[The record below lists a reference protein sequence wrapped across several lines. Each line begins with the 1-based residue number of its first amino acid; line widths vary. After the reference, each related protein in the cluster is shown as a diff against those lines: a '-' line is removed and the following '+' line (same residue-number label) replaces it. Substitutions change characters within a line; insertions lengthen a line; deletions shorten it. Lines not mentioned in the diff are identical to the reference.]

1 MVPKWKM
8 LRMSWN
14 LTKLPFQIC
23 WSQVWCQK
31 WFLLNI
37 YHLLGPNWCKIKNAQ
52 NLLEFSLYWYFE
64 YNDFYFKVKKKCC
77 EIFVVC
83 LAQISSKNK
92 NTQNVLKIGLLN
104 ISNMPISILNSKK
117 KKIKYLPPVTP
128 KLVSKLKIIKNL
140 LKFSTLD
147 ISNIL
152 ILILMSKIIF
162 IKYFYQIS
170 VFIKFQ

>member
-1 MVPKWKM
+1 M
-8 LRMSWN
+8 
-14 LTKLPFQIC
+14 
-23 WSQVWCQK
+23 
-31 WFLLNI
+31 
-37 YHLLGPNWCKIKNAQ
+37 
-52 NLLEFSLYWYFE
+52 
-64 YNDFYFKVKKKCC
+64 
-77 EIFVVC
+77 FVVC
-83 LAQISSKNK
+83 LAQISSKIK
-92 NTQNVLKIGLLN
+92 NTQNLLKIGLLN
-104 ISNMPISILNSKK
+104 ISNMPISILNSKKK

>member
-1 MVPKWKM
+1 MKNAQNVLKFDQIAISNMLISSLMSEMIFIKYLPPVRPK
-8 LRMSWN
+8 LVQN
-14 LTKLPFQIC
+14 
-23 WSQVWCQK
+23 
-31 WFLLNI
+31 
-37 YHLLGPNWCKIKNAQ
+37 KNAQ

-92 NTQNVLKIGLLN
+92 NTQNLLKIGLLN

-117 KKIKYLPPVTP
+117 KKIRYLPPATP

-152 ILILMSKIIF
+152 ISILMSKIIF

>member
-1 MVPKWKM
+1 M
-8 LRMSWN
+8 
-14 LTKLPFQIC
+14 
-23 WSQVWCQK
+23 
-31 WFLLNI
+31 
-37 YHLLGPNWCKIKNAQ
+37 
-52 NLLEFSLYWYFE
+52 
-64 YNDFYFKVKKKCC
+64 
-77 EIFVVC
+77 FVVC
-83 LAQISSKNK
+83 LAQISSKIK
-92 NTQNVLKIGLLN
+92 NTQNLLKIGLLN